1 MTLSKQNTYYYK
13 RKDCFP
19 LNLNTEQQQAVNTIH
34 GPLLIMAGAG
44 SGKTRTVIERIDEMI
59 RQGISPYH
67 ILAITFTNKA
77 ARELRE
83 RLSPQAQTITAST
96 IHSFCVQLLR
106 KYAIHIGYPTDFP
119 IMDTDDVKTVLGY
132 IKNDIA
138 LLIEAAEATH
148 DDPPYGLSSTLFKKL
163 KVASV
168 ASTISKMKNEMIA
181 VDDAS
186 DWLMQN
192 GYFDYD
198 PQLVENI
205 YRRYE
210 EYNKKEGAM
219 DFDDLLIKTCD
230 LFETAPNVLSLIQDQ
245 YQYITVDEYQDTN
258 EIQDKLVNAIASK
271 YRNLCVVGDA
281 DQSIYAFRGA
291 KVQNIIQFTNT
302 YPDATVINL
311 DKNYRSRQ
319 SILDAANDVINQNP
333 KINNK
338 TRNLHS
344 DITIEHKPTIVHCP
358 TDRDEAQF
366 VAKSIQQLHK
376 QGVDYK
382 DITILYRNNAQS
394 TIFQRIFRQ
403 HQIPFV
409 IYNAINFYQRKE
421 IKDMIAYLQLC
432 VNPHINLYLKR
443 VLNKPSRKIGA
454 TAISKIEAFGEG
466 MSPKLSLA
474 QALSYADNI
483 AGLQAGTKTGIKAFL
498 DIYKNID
505 ITSTTKPVSD
515 VMKHIIN
522 SSGYLHVLSANATDD
537 DSKRE
542 YQQAKD
548 LLEEFIMDLQ
558 DFDNQTLASNTALS
572 TRIASYLQDIMLQTS
587 TDKADSDE
595 DNVKL
600 MTIHT
605 AKGLEF
611 PNTFVV
617 GCENDNFPSE
627 RARSDE
633 EMQEERRLMYVAMT
647 RAQERLVITY
657 ADTRMKWGTV
667 NFMTPSLFLSEITP
681 DHAERIN
688 YTVGYVK
695 L

>member
-148 DDPPYGLSSTLFKKL
+148 DELPYGLSSTLFKKL

-168 ASTISKMKNEMIA
+168 ASTISKMKNEIVA

-198 PQLVENI
+198 PQLVEDI

-210 EYNKKEGAM
+210 KYNKKEGAM